1 MTKKNRKYIP
11 AVLLLAA
18 LAIAQ
23 KAGAQGIQLPY
34 NVGLPSAS
42 LSAVIAGVARWLLGI
57 FGFLAIISFIISGT
71 MYFLAVGDEK
81 EMDKAKKQMQWSII
95 GVVVG
100 IMGLVIIMAVDQMLR
115 GSGLG

>member
-1 MTKKNRKYIP
+1 MTKKNRRKYIP

-18 LAIAQ
+18 LIVAQ
-23 KAGAQGIQLPY
+23 KAGAQGITLP

-42 LSAVIAGVARWLLGI
+42 LSAVILGVARWLLGI

-71 MYFLAVGDEK
+71 MYFLAVGDES
-81 EMDKAKKQMQWSII
+81 EMKKAKHQMYWSIM
-95 GVVVG
+95 GVIVG